1 MNVVTTVTTCCGEL
15 HKSLYKMQRSTY
27 ATDDLRQSKSLTY
40 VVDCVPVRI
49 RGCERSQIGT

>member
-27 ATDDLRQSKSLTY
+27 ATDDLRQSKSLSY

-49 RGCERSQIGT
+49 RGCE